1 VLNPKF
7 RGKYQ
12 GIIGGVVA
20 IGYAIGPVIG
30 GALAQKVG
38 WRVRVGPPM
47 FTCID
52 WYQWC
57 FWVTIPVSFVAT
69 CVVVFILPLKPVQ
82 GEIRR

>member
-38 WRVRVGPPM
+38 WRVRVGPPV

-52 WYQWC
+52 RE
-57 FWVTIPVSFVAT
+57 S
-69 CVVVFILPLKPVQ
+69 VVFLGHNPRLLCRDMRGRVYIAFETRP
-82 GEIRR
+82 G